1 MEEVQGGVGGDSSQD
16 EGAGGNSSALPEL
29 ELGEREDDD
38 AGKKAQEVEGGE
50 GGGGDSTQDD
60 KGATQSTRELPEL
73 EPGAHDTRSKDG
85 KKLEMQGGKDG
96 YSRNRQVTSQ
106 SRLNGQN

>member
-1 MEEVQGGVGGDSSQD
+1 M
-16 EGAGGNSSALPEL
+16 PEL

-38 AGKKAQEVEGGE
+38 AGKKPEEVQGGE
-50 GGGGDSTQDD
+50 GGGGGGDSAQDD

-73 EPGAHDTRSKDG
+73 EPGAHDTSSKDG
-85 KKLEMQGGKDG
+85 KKLGMQGGKDG
-96 YSRNRQVTSQ
+96 YSRNRQVISQ